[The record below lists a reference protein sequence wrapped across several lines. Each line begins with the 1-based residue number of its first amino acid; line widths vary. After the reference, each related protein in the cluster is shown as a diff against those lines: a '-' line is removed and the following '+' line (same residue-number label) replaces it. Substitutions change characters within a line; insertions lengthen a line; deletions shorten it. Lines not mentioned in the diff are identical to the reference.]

1 MEGWATVA
9 GYHLIWES
17 PNDYMMESRAMFH
30 GTYIEAVRNFFA
42 ALAANGH
49 ALRVTVYEGNKTVV
63 ISEH

>member
-1 MEGWATVA
+1 
-9 GYHLIWES
+9 
-17 PNDYMMESRAMFH
+17 MFH

-63 ISEH
+63 VSEH